1 MIYEQGQLDIFKITA
16 KETEKV
22 ISEINEAYDLAYNE
36 VTNEINKIYL
46 KLEGVDPD
54 KYYAEVIK
62 LNRLEKL
69 QDEIAD
75 IMGEA
80 FKTSNAATLEAEK
93 LAMSN
98 AYYRNIYQF
107 NQFAGMSFL
116 SLDNDLIN
124 YAATGNYEAWKKIKN
139 KIDNAKIYT
148 PSQGTLSRLLKDN
161 NEEALSKLRKT
172 IDSGFIQNKTY
183 KEMSKD
189 IKEVFNGVDGNG
201 GINYK
206 AMNIA
211 RTEGGRNLSLG
222 YIRSTDAAVE
232 QGIEMEKMWLA
243 AFSNTRSY
251 HATADRQKVKS
262 NESFTVK
269 GEKLI
274 APRVGDG
281 VVSARNVI
289 NCQCTVIN
297 IINGVN
303 PKLRRVRNPTTGENE
318 VFEFDKFDEW
328 IKENGVNYNK
338 SGRLVKKNK

>member
-1 MIYEQGQLDIFKITA
+1 MTYENGQLNIFKVTA

-22 ISEINEAYDLAYNE
+22 IGEVKEAYDLAYNE
-36 VTNEINKIYL
+36 ITNEINKIYL
-46 KLEGVDPD
+46 KLEGVDPTN
-54 KYYAEVIK
+54 YYSEMIK

-75 IMGEA
+75 VMGET

-93 LAMSN
+93 LAISN
-98 AYYRNIYQF
+98 AYYRNIYQYSSF
-107 NQFAGMSFL
+107 VDMSFIA
-116 SLDNDLIN
+116 LDNNLIE
-124 YAATGNYEAWKKIKN
+124 YAATGNYEAWKKIKD

-148 PSQGTLSRLLKDN
+148 PSQGTLSSLLKEN

-172 IDSGFIQNKTY
+172 IDSGFIQSKSY

-189 IKEVFNGVDGNG
+189 IKEVFDGIDGNG
-201 GINYK
+201 GIKYK
-206 AMNIA
+206 ALRIA

-222 YIRSTDAAVE
+222 YIQSTEQAVK
-232 QGIEMEKMWLA
+232 QGIDMEKMWLA
-243 AFSNTRSY
+243 AFSNTRDS
-251 HATADRQKVKS
+251 HKSADRQKVPV

-281 VVSARNVI
+281 IVSASNVV
-289 NCQCTVIN
+289 NCQCTTIN
-297 IINGVN
+297 IIDGVN
-303 PKLRRVRNPTTGENE
+303 PKLRRVRNPKTGENE
-318 VFEFDKFDEW
+318 VFSFDKFDEW

-338 SGRLVKKNK
+338 SGRLVKK